1 MRFQLNDF
9 TDSLSE
15 LFLQLTHRVAEAP
28 ASTRTASSSNVSMD
42 DENSALSIEV
52 VDMLCGHSSM
62 VKDLKQCVNT
72 VVLARVNASNS
83 PLDNEE
89 TREPCTAYRELQEA
103 LASKLQGCSGSF
115 SQGSSSGG
123 KKSESVVGLLP
134 VIERVLVDTVMRMNE
149 VSNDICSSAS
159 HEEISKVCFQFF
171 CVCDLTS

>member
-72 VVLARVNASNS
+72 VVLARVNAS

-134 VIERVLVDTVMRMNE
+134 AIERVLVDTVMRMNE
-149 VSNDICSSAS
+149 VSNDICSSA
-159 HEEISKVCFQFF
+159 ISKVCCFQFF